1 METVI
6 VTAHTRGDFLKACL
20 LRLLAADDES
30 LRYLVAVDRGYTP
43 EVRTVASWFLR
54 KVGTRRCTVVYRSH
68 QYRGNSYNVLA
79 SYREALVGTVP
90 IRNRPGPDLVHLVE
104 EDILVGA
111 DYFDFH
117 RRAHELVPDAFSV
130 SACRNQYY
138 PVGTEPEADDTA
150 VYRHGSYQSIGVSF
164 RPEPLRRGLA
174 HAVPAFFRDQVGY
187 CARNFPHTKINRS
200 HAEQD
205 GLLHRVLEQEGAS
218 TVYAAVPRA
227 YHVGFVGYH
236 RNGQRPEGSLDE
248 RAEAILAMSA
258 EELNRRAHS
267 YPDHTTVPLDGHRA
281 PVSKIIT
288 WP

>member
-6 VTAHTRGDFLKACL
+6 VPAHQRGDFLRACL
-20 LRLLAADDES
+20 TRLLAADNDR
-30 LRYLVAVDRGYTP
+30 LKYLISMDRGYSS
-43 EVRTVASWFLR
+43 EVSQVATWFLR
-54 KVGTRRCTVVYRSH
+54 KVGTRRATVAVRQH
-68 QYRGNSYNVLA
+68 RYRGNSYNVLT
-79 SYREALVGTVP
+79 SYREALVGVMRLRHFAEP
-90 IRNRPGPDLVHLVE
+90 ELVHLVE
-104 EDILVGA
+104 EDILVGR

-138 PVGTEPEADDTA
+138 PVGTGPEPDDTA

-164 RPEPLRRGLA
+164 RPGPLRRGLA
-174 HAVPAFFRDQVGY
+174 HAVPSFFRDQVGY
-187 CARNFPHTKINRS
+187 CAANFPHTKINRS

-236 RNGQRPEGSLDE
+236 RNGERPQGSLEE

-267 YPDHTTVPLDGHRA
+267 YPDHTTVPLDGHRE